1 MILFLNTLTQYLNK
15 IFEFPNTILIYSNLN
30 EHDYFVKILI
40 KKFINSI
47 TNKKIMIEIFPKSYK
62 NIKEIYNF
70 ISNFSREILFL
81 NYNQLPIKFVIVYD
95 FEKFKK
101 YEQITFKALVDKYS
115 YNIRFIF
122 ICTSLKNLIEEISSR
137 FICISF
143 KKKNLIFKYKMFFQL
158 KKIAI
163 LKTILLIR
171 KNIKIFKKLPCN
183 CFIYFLLLSYKTIK
197 THSRHFIRNDT
208 NLSNEYYFLF
218 LEFFK
223 VYKNRNLIK
232 KFKIRFLN
240 VFLLNDLNNF
250 FNFFLL
256 KKCK

>member
-1 MILFLNTLTQYLNK
+1 MIVFLNFLTQYLIK
-15 IFEFPNTILIYSNLN
+15 IFEFPHTILIYNNLN
-30 EHDYFVKILI
+30 KDDYFPGIFI

-47 TNKKIMIEIFPKSYK
+47 TDKKIMIEVCPKSYK

-101 YEQITFKALVDKYS
+101 FEQITFKALVDKYS

-122 ICTSLKNLIEEISSR
+122 ISTSLKNLIEEIYSR

-143 KKKNLIFKYKMFFQL
+143 KKKNLIFKYKMLFQL
-158 KKIAI
+158 KKIAK
-163 LKTILLIR
+163 LGTILLVK
-171 KNIKIFKKLPCN
+171 KNTKTCEKLPCN
-183 CFIYFLLLSYKTIK
+183 YFIYFLLLSYKIIK
-197 THSRHFIRNDT
+197 IHSRNFIRNDT

-223 VYKNRNLIK
+223 VNKSHNLIK

-256 KKCK
+256 KK